1 MGYCDVEW
9 LSLETNQDHF
19 AVFETAPVCRIS
31 DSFVGYEGYSISSK
45 GSLPT
50 VKEKKERKTHLN
62 SLECHDVY
70 ESCLETN
77 SPVQSGDLKFDH
89 FEVSIFNLKSP
100 TALQVIDLRC
110 LVILWRRNSRGQ
122 GGQRP
127 YQQ

>member
-1 MGYCDVEW
+1 M
-9 LSLETNQDHF
+9 SIFFFNHPHFTN
-19 AVFETAPVCRIS
+19 E
-31 DSFVGYEGYSISSK
+31 SSK
-45 GSLPT
+45 SLNNLHCTRMPLR
-50 VKEKKERKTHLN
+50 KKKITQLFGALVSLHQGMGKVLSTHLN

-100 TALQVIDLRC
+100 TALHVIDLRC